1 MPSVITRTLLF
12 ISSYFPLLLIVF
24 IERLK
29 EQPVLAW
36 VVLATG
42 LASVVLGIG
51 IYVLALRRLQPV
63 TVQVAGVT
71 RKDAEVMA
79 YIMTYVIKFL
89 AIPWDKPRQVLSLGV
104 FFVVLGVLYV
114 SNNFIHINPTLNM
127 LGFKLFEIQDGAG
140 STYSLLARRRVLRG
154 QPVSVRRAG
163 GDVLIEVP

>member
-24 IERLK
+24 LERLQ
-29 EQPVLAW
+29 EQPTLAW
-36 VVLATG
+36 TALGAG
-42 LASVVLGIG
+42 FAGILGIG
-51 IYVLALRRLQPV
+51 VYLLALRQLQPV
-63 TVQVAGVT
+63 TVNVAAVS

-89 AIPWDKPRQVLSLGV
+89 AIPWDKPRQVVSLGV

-140 STYSLLARRRVLRG
+140 ATYSLLARRRVLSG
-154 QPVSVRRAG
+154 QPVSVRRAS